1 MKSNHWIETFTP
13 MHVPALRA
21 SSVFLILPRAHALS
35 LPKFLREMDVHILSL
50 RSRRQHKAWSGAL
63 AELQEDSVGA
73 HQAREVGDSS
83 WSGAISSSL
92 MPMAVARFAGLR
104 DNSGFDLEFR

>member
-63 AELQEDSVGA
+63 AELQVESRVIP
-73 HQAREVGDSS
+73 QACEAGDSH
-83 WSGAISSSL
+83 WHQ
-92 MPMAVARFAGLR
+92 
-104 DNSGFDLEFR
+104 